1 MDLFGFSL
9 YPLKSWFIIP
19 IYMGGYTVTN
29 VLMNF
34 SRIGLAFSFMFN
46 ILGQQMTF
54 SWKIGKINGE

>member
-1 MDLFGFSL
+1 
-9 YPLKSWFIIP
+9 
-19 IYMGGYTVTN
+19 MGGYTVTN